1 VAQGILVLRS
11 ISFGLTAI
19 LFAAAPVSAQVA
31 PTLPSRQELQPGQVL
46 ATSIAPRD
54 PSGLFEQLPGG
65 PCPFL
70 GSEISFTLQSVEFSG
85 LPAEWNEIARAA
97 WASRVGQSLS
107 VAELCTI
114 RDDVARLLLARNL
127 LARVEIPEQKIV
139 DGTVRLEVVPGRFE
153 ELRVTG
159 SAPATAL
166 VRKTLE
172 PVTQS
177 EMIDLNIVQR
187 YLLLA
192 ADIPGVVLT
201 PSILP
206 GATRGGLILE
216 VAVERK
222 PVTFSLGG
230 QNFNS
235 RTQGRIS
242 GVARLSI
249 EGLTSHGDRTT
260 LLAST
265 SSDFHELQVYQIG
278 QEYRIG
284 AEGLTARGSFTYAI
298 GRPGDVL
305 TPLDLRS
312 RSLVGNV
319 ELSYPLVRHR
329 RRNLNLTGGLDLVDQ
344 RTRVFGTLPLSREQA
359 RVAYVRASG
368 NMSSRYG
375 DDPAALSLAIELRQG
390 LDIFGATEQGSFDL
404 TRPFADPSATVVRA
418 NLGARYSP
426 AGSVTVIANGLAQ
439 YTREALV
446 TYEQMGIGNLSIGRG
461 YDPNAAP
468 GDRGAALALEV
479 EFGPVT
485 REGAIVAPFA
495 FFDAARVTNLGP
507 GGYSDTLRSVG
518 GGVRG
523 NLFDHVDFGV
533 TYAHP
538 LDSAFPGGPRASDR
552 VLLTLS
558 AFFL

>member
-1 VAQGILVLRS
+1 LRI
-11 ISFGLTAI
+11 ISVGLTAF
-19 LFAAAPVSAQVA
+19 LFAASPAFAQGAPA
-31 PTLPSRQELQPGQVL
+31 LPSRQELQPGQVL
-46 ATSIAPRD
+46 SPTMAPRD

-70 GSEISFTLQSVEFSG
+70 GSDLSFSLRSIEFSG
-85 LPAEWNEIARAA
+85 LPPEWERIVRDA
-97 WASRVGQSLS
+97 WSDRVGQSIS

-114 RDDVARLLLARNL
+114 RDDVARALLARNL
-127 LARVEIPEQKIV
+127 LARVEIPEQKIT
-139 DGTVRLEVVPGRFE
+139 DGIVRLDVVPGRFE
-153 ELRVTG
+153 EVRVTG
-159 SAPATAL
+159 NAPATAL

-172 PVTQS
+172 PITQADR
-177 EMIDLNIVQR
+177 IDLDVVQR

-201 PSILP
+201 PTVLP
-206 GATRGGLILE
+206 GTARGGLVLE
-216 VAVERK
+216 VAVDRR
-222 PVTFSLGG
+222 PITFSLGG

-235 RTQGRIS
+235 RTQGRIT

-249 EGLTSHGDRTT
+249 EGLTGHGDRTT

-265 SSDFHELQVYQIG
+265 SSDFRELQVYQIG

-284 AEGLTARGSFTYAI
+284 SEGLTVRGSFTYAI

-312 RSLVGNV
+312 RSLVGNL

-329 RRNLNLTGGLDLVDQ
+329 RRNLNLAGGIDLIDQ
-344 RTRVFGTLPLSREQA
+344 RTRVFETLPLSREQA

-368 NMSSRYG
+368 NVSSRYG
-375 DDPAALSLAIELRQG
+375 DDPAALSVAVELRQG
-390 LDIFGATEQGSFDL
+390 LDILGATEQGSFDL
-404 TRPFADPSATVVRA
+404 TRPFVDPQATLVRA
-418 NLGARYSP
+418 NLGAKYSP
-426 AGSVTVIANGLAQ
+426 ARNISFIANGFAQ
-439 YTREALV
+439 YTGSALV

-479 EFGPVT
+479 EFGPIA
-485 REGAIVAPFA
+485 RAEGLVAPFV

-507 GGYSDTLRSVG
+507 RGYSDTLRSVG

-523 NLFDHVDFGV
+523 NIANRVDFGL

-538 LDSAFPGGPRASDR
+538 LDPAFPGGPRADDR
-552 VLLTLS
+552 VLVTLS
-558 AFFL
+558 ATFL

>member
-1 VAQGILVLRS
+1 LILRN
-11 ISFGLTAI
+11 ISFGLI
-19 LFAAAPVSAQVA
+19 VCLLAAHPVAAQVA
-31 PTLPSRQELQPGQVL
+31 PALPSRQELQPGQTL
-46 ATSIAPRD
+46 APALAPRD

-70 GSEISFTLQSVEFSG
+70 GSDLSFTLRTVDLSG
-85 LPAEWNEIARAA
+85 LPLEWEGIASEA
-97 WASRVGQSLS
+97 WAARIGQSIS

-127 LARVEIPEQKIV
+127 LARVEIPEQKIA

-153 ELRVTG
+153 EVRVTG

-172 PVTQS
+172 PVT
-177 EMIDLNIVQR
+177 EAEHIDLNVIQR

-192 ADIPGVVLT
+192 ADIPGVVLVPT
-201 PSILP
+201 IRAGS
-206 GATRGGLILE
+206 TRGGLVLE
-216 VAVERK
+216 VAVDRK
-222 PVTFSLGG
+222 PVTLSLGG

-242 GVARLSI
+242 GIARLSI
-249 EGLTSHGDRTT
+249 DGLTGHGDRTT

-265 SSDFHELQVYQIG
+265 SADFRELQVYQIG

-305 TPLDLRS
+305 APLDLRS
-312 RSLVGNV
+312 RSLVGNI
-319 ELSYPLVRHR
+319 ELAYPLVRHR
-329 RRNLNLTGGLDLVDQ
+329 RRNLSLVGGLDLVDQ
-344 RTRVFGTLPLSREQA
+344 RTRVFQTLPFSREHA
-359 RVAYVRASG
+359 RIAYVRASG
-368 NMSSRYG
+368 NVSSRYG
-375 DDPAALSLAIELRQG
+375 DDPASLSASIELRQG
-390 LDIFGATEQGSFDL
+390 LDILGAAEQGSFDL
-404 TRPFADPSATVVRA
+404 TRPFADPQATVVRA

-426 AGSVTVIANGLAQ
+426 ARNVSFIANGFAQ
-439 YTREALV
+439 YTSSALV

-479 EFGPVT
+479 EFGPIVRT
-485 REGAIVAPFA
+485 QGIVAPFV
-495 FFDAARVTNLGP
+495 FFDAVRVTNLGP
-507 GGYSDTLRSVG
+507 RGYSDTLRSVG
-518 GGVRG
+518 GGLRG
-523 NLFDHVDFGV
+523 NIMNRLDFGL

-538 LDSAFPGGPRASDR
+538 LDPAFPGGPRADDR
-552 VLLTLS
+552 VLVTLS
-558 AFFL
+558 ATFL